1 MRTGLVRKATERA
14 LNLWRIVSSAAE
26 PLIVATPV
34 RLRGTCLGWIT
45 RPGNWHI
52 RLGRSVALDAI
63 SLGTL
68 LPLRNPVGL
77 GGASPHQGQVSAG
90 F

>member
-45 RPGNWHI
+45 RLGNWHI

-63 SLGTL
+63 SWGTL
-68 LPLRNPVGL
+68 LSFAKSCRPA
-77 GGASPHQGQVSAG
+77 GASPHQC
-90 F
+90 

>member
-68 LPLRNPVGL
+68 LSVAKSCRPA
-77 GGASPHQGQVSAG
+77 GASPHQC
-90 F
+90 